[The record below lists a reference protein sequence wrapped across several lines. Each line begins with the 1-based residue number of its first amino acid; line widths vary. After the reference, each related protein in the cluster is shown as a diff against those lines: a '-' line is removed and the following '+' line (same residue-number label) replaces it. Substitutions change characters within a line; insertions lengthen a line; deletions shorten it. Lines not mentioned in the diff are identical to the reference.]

1 MKKYLC
7 ILFLC
12 LLFTGCNKVNEED
25 YVKKFQTKLSESDTY
40 VLEAD
45 MEIYSNETSYNY
57 SVVVN
62 YMKGD
67 FYKVSLKNTD
77 TSHEQIIL
85 KNEEG
90 VYVITPALNKSFKFQ
105 SEWPYNSSQSYI
117 LDVIL
122 KDMQNTENR
131 KFVVDEDTITL
142 ETSVNYPNNTQL
154 KTQKIIFDK
163 QMNLKNVTVM
173 DSDGKQQI
181 VVNVKKINFDNSI
194 KKEDFSLEN
203 NVKDVHED
211 NTETTAKLDS
221 VLYPMYIPSGT
232 TFKSEQILNGD
243 KNERA
248 ILTFTGEKPFIL
260 VEEVGKVSEEFEINS
275 SPGDLVFY
283 ENILGSITD
292 TSLSWTSNGIEY
304 YLVGENL
311 TSNELLSI
319 ATSTMTVSSVVK

>member
-12 LLFTGCNKVNEED
+12 LFFTGCSKVSEED
-25 YVKKFQTKLSESDTY
+25 YIKKFSQKLSDNDTY

-45 MEIYSNETSYNY
+45 MEIFSNETSYNY
-57 SVVVN
+57 SVEVD

-67 FYKVSLKNTD
+67 FYKVSLKNKD
-77 TSHEQIIL
+77 TEHEQIIL
-85 KNEEG
+85 KNEDG

-122 KDMQNTENR
+122 KDMQQVENR
-131 KFVVDEDTITL
+131 KFIDDENTITF
-142 ETSVNYPNNTQL
+142 ETSVNYPNNTLL
-154 KTQKIIFDK
+154 KTQKIMFDK
-163 QMNLKNVTVM
+163 EMNIKSVTVL
-173 DSDGKQQI
+173 DNEGKKQI
-181 VVNVKKINFDNSI
+181 VVNVKKLDFNASV
-194 KKEDFSLEN
+194 KKENFTLEN
-203 NVKDVHED
+203 NVKDVHGSA
-211 NTETTAKLDS
+211 TETTAKLDG

-243 KNERA
+243 SSERA

-260 VEEVGKVSEEFEINS
+260 VEEVGKISDEFEVNS

-283 ENILGSITD
+283 ENILGSITE